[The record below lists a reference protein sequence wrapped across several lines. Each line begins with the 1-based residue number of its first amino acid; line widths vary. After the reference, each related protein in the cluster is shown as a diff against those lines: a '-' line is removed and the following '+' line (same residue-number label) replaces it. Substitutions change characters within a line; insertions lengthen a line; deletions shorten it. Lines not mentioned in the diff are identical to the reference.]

1 MSTTATLHPQR
12 TPTPEIRRDRRVILL
27 EFNELSPTLIEDF
40 IAQGELPNFRRLRDE
55 SRVYVSDAE
64 EAAPNLEPWIQ
75 WVTVHS
81 GLSYDQHG
89 IFHLGDGHKL
99 EHKCLWD
106 LISDA
111 GLPVWVCGSMNQR
124 VDLPI
129 NGAVLP
135 DPWAAEAAPYPDT
148 LRPFYTFVRQN
159 VQEYT
164 NDRVP
169 LSTADYVDFLRFML
183 AHGMRVRTAVSI
195 AKQLLLERVNRKS
208 KWRRATILD
217 KLQWDVFRSFQR
229 DLKPA
234 FSTFFINST
243 AHFQHAHWRDMDPT
257 PFTVKPSE
265 AHQKEFGGA
274 VLYGYREMDRIVGE
288 ALAMGDARTTLIL
301 ASALGQQPCLVYEDI
316 GGKTFYRARVLD
328 RVLEFSGAPGRYSV
342 SPVMSEEFHVHFDS
356 EENASEGAR
365 LLRSLQVNGRPAM
378 NVLHERGP
386 SVYTGCCIW
395 EQLPPDAELLHT
407 ALERRIPFFRLFYQ
421 VESLKSGM
429 HHPDGILWI
438 REPGVAPRRVPER
451 VSLLRVAPT
460 ILGMFGIPAPDAM
473 TGAPL

>member
-1 MSTTATLHPQR
+1 MDAPRTDAPQVD
-12 TPTPEIRRDRRVILL
+12 RDRRVILL
-27 EFNELSPTLIEDF
+27 EFNELSPALIEGF
-40 IAQGELPNFRRLRDE
+40 MAEGELPNFRRLRDE
-55 SRVYVSDAE
+55 SRVYISDAE

-99 EHKCLWD
+99 ENKCLWD
-106 LISDA
+106 LISAA

-129 NGAVLP
+129 NGAILP
-135 DPWAAEAAPYPDT
+135 DPWAAEA
-148 LRPFYTFVRQN
+148 RPFPSSLEPFYRFVRQN

-169 LSTADYVDFLRFML
+169 LSASDYAAFLRFMVT
-183 AHGMRVRTAVSI
+183 HGLRPKTAVEI
-195 AKQLLLERVNRKS
+195 AKQLMMERVNRQA

-217 KLQWDVFRSFQR
+217 KLQWDVFRWFYR

-257 PFTVKPSE
+257 PFTVKPTE
-265 AHQKEFGGA
+265 EHRKEFGGA
-274 VLYGYREMDRIVGE
+274 VLFGYREMDRIVGE
-288 ALAMGDARTTLIL
+288 ALDLATADGAALIL
-301 ASALGQQPCLVYEDI
+301 SSALGQQPCLVYEDI
-316 GGKTFYRARVLD
+316 GGKTFYRARVFD
-328 RVLEFSGAPGRYSV
+328 RVLEFIGAPGKFTV
-342 SPVMSEEFHVHFDS
+342 APVMSEEFHIHFDS
-356 EENASEGAR
+356 EANALEGAR
-365 LLRSLQVNGRPAM
+365 LLRALQVNGRPAM
-378 NVLHERGP
+378 NVMHKGGP
-386 SVYTGCCIW
+386 SVYAGCSIW
-395 EQLPPDAELLHT
+395 EQLPPDAVLEHT
-407 ALERRIPFFRLFYQ
+407 ALNKSIPFFRLFYQ

-438 REPGVAPRRVPER
+438 REPGVKPRPTPER
-451 VSLLRVAPT
+451 VSLLRLAPT
-460 ILGMFGIPAPDAM
+460 ILRMFGMPVPREM
-473 TGAPL
+473 TGKPL